1 MKRETSFLLKWNHQ
15 PDSVNCQAFYTNS
28 TKICREIVYKTI
40 ENLDSKSSMAVCC
53 RGRTVDTP
61 PSKKKATFYLPE
73 DLLRATRVHAARTDK
88 RESQVVE
95 DALRAHLGFGA
106 DGDLW
111 GGQRPAPA
119 PEQPGRQPRPTE
131 APQEPAIPVEPMA
144 AAEGLALA
152 TAELHAMRAEARA
165 GRP

>member
-1 MKRETSFLLKWNHQ
+1 LAQ
-15 PDSVNCQAFYTNS
+15 
-28 TKICREIVYKTI
+28 ICPEIEEKTI
-40 ENLDSKSSMAVCC
+40 GNLDSKSSMAVSCH
-53 RGRTVDTP
+53 GRTVDTP

-95 DALRAHLGFGA
+95 DALRAHLGFDAG
-106 DGDLW
+106 GDLW
-111 GGQRPAPA
+111 GERVPAPA
-119 PEQPGRQPRPTE
+119 PEQPERQPRPIE
-131 APQEPAIPVEPMA
+131 ATPREQAVAVEPVA

>member
-1 MKRETSFLLKWNHQ
+1 
-15 PDSVNCQAFYTNS
+15 
-28 TKICREIVYKTI
+28 
-40 ENLDSKSSMAVCC
+40 MAVSCH
-53 RGRTVDTP
+53 GRTVDTP

-95 DALRAHLGFGA
+95 DALRAHLGFDAG
-106 DGDLW
+106 GDLW
-111 GGQRPAPA
+111 GERVPEAPPERLEHQQRPV
-119 PEQPGRQPRPTE
+119 E
-131 APQEPAIPVEPMA
+131 AASPEPAVAIEPVA